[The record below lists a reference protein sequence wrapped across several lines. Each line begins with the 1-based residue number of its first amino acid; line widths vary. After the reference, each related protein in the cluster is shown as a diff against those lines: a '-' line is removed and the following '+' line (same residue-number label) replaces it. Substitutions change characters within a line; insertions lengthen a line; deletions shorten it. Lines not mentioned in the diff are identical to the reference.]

1 MINSQRVLNDIIKT
15 SQMGINGIN
24 VVMDKTRQPA
34 LRQALKVQ
42 RREYSDIEQQAKL
55 LAQRKGYKIDQ
66 IKPGRAKSVIVT
78 MPRIISEI
86 LEANSKKSMR
96 ALKSALVNGFDGLK
110 LTEEQKK
117 YMTWDSLRG
126 HGYGNFMRV
135 AENEG
140 MTMSLTPKGEYG
152 WDGWL
157 GTYFCVSPEDKAV
170 LMFFVQRID
179 AGTTDYTRKFRSMAY
194 AAMED

>member
-66 IKPGRAKSVIVT
+66 IKPITRRMGAMMSKTQLLVGEPDSKIAGMMIQGNTRGMIKSIKNAHQFNKQD
-78 MPRIISEI
+78 
-86 LEANSKKSMR
+86 EAVSSLSQR
-96 ALKSALVNGFDGLK
+96 LLDC
-110 LTEEQKK
+110 EQANIRQ
-117 YMTWDSLRG
+117 MQ
-126 HGYGNFMRV
+126 NF
-135 AENEG
+135 
-140 MTMSLTPKGEYG
+140 L
-152 WDGWL
+152 
-157 GTYFCVSPEDKAV
+157 
-170 LMFFVQRID
+170 
-179 AGTTDYTRKFRSMAY
+179 
-194 AAMED
+194 